1 MTGAD
6 LLACVRVWCVLWGCT
21 KPRFRRSD
29 VNKPPYMAH
38 CHLNIRYELL
48 KTREIVVQIHAKNG
62 YVLIALLLKLLNFA
76 LVIGIVIVV
85 KKHK

>member
-1 MTGAD
+1 MPFSLCGI
-6 LLACVRVWCVLWGCT
+6 VGQN
-21 KPRFRRSD
+21 S
-29 VNKPPYMAH
+29 H
-38 CHLNIRYELL
+38 II
-48 KTREIVVQIHAKNG
+48 TRTIFTEISSNRHGKYDHYPQIHAKNG